1 MKKLEKTFT
10 KKGFKYTQVL
20 REGNKAIYRQDK
32 HDYTAPSF
40 EVIKVGSHN
49 GYELNGTKIA
59 ASETYPSTSLWGIQ
73 GWTYQNIDDAKKKYK
88 KLK

>member
-1 MKKLEKTFT
+1 MKKLEKTFN
-10 KKGFKYTQVL
+10 KKGFTYTEIT

-32 HDYTAPSF
+32 KDYTSTSF
-40 EVIKVGSHN
+40 EVVKIGSHN

-73 GWTYQNIDDAKKKYK
+73 GWTYQTLDEAKKKFK
-88 KLK
+88 RIS